1 MKSRMTKFLPL
12 ILALLMILQVLP
24 VSALAED
31 LPEEMLTEETSVE
44 ALTETAVDV
53 PELEA
58 PNEAT
63 ETVPNNVQGDVIVS
77 EDTNTKT
84 EADIPDDPDEAAEI
98 IPDEGITADDP
109 APLGSD
115 DPADTEQEPVS
126 FEELTEDISSDPE
139 DAPVEPAEP
148 EMTEDDDPVTPSD
161 EELPDA
167 IAVDDE
173 DETDYEAIEAEYDME
188 FDDIYES
195 FPEMSLEDEVAIL
208 YDGSWIK
215 YAIYNENHAYV
226 RIKRP
231 TEIYG
236 DSDLADEDMI
246 CLIDDRNVLLL
257 AFEHCQ
263 RWNTVSVHVWFMTPD
278 METIDGYILEKD
290 LMNETYPDEQAFALA
305 QTATHSDMR
314 IGNLTL
320 PVFVADATR
329 PETDDEM
336 AADDTLIPDD
346 EPDPTDDTENEPVP
360 ENPVEEV
367 LSDATEQDSDPE
379 DNAPDLIEEENPEEE
394 PEEETEEV
402 DTPVLK
408 GTVLQMSRAASG
420 LSDGQA
426 VTVYRGDDLQRY
438 VRSSDGS
445 ATTATYRHY
454 VTLTVNGTQKNI
466 DALCLNAK
474 RSSSTSGFSGTLV
487 KGRDYNPNGT
497 TMTAAQKAKA
507 DGMFWI
513 LLETNYS
520 DPFDTAIAQWA
531 VWKYGGGDDYDSN
544 VSKVSNL
551 AAGKGFQYDT
561 ATMRAM
567 MNALIDGAKDFV
579 ANGGVPTTTISASAS
594 AVSRTSTGHNLVTV
608 SLNSN
613 GTKCRIAKSQLPQ
626 STVTGYQSDDS
637 TYYYFNPTAS
647 FTIDFTADALNF
659 DIDAWTRY
667 DQYEYW
673 VGDVSSSSR
682 QDMGFIVY
690 TGDVGATTSLSVKAL
705 KPYGNIRVL
714 KLDANTGNA
723 LPGVSFEL
731 LNSAFQQVATGTTD
745 QNGILLFSH
754 LEPGTYYVHETAA
767 PVGYR
772 ADDALYAAEIVE
784 NDQTVEITVNNQPI
798 QFRVEI
804 IKTDSLT
811 HQPLPGAVFTVVR
824 KSGLPGDGIDVI
836 VAVLVTGDDGKAV
849 SDLLTWG
856 EYEITETTVPDG
868 YIDEGYTATAKM
880 N

>member
-1 MKSRMTKFLPL
+1 MKSRMTKLLPL
-12 ILALLMILQVLP
+12 ILAFLMILQVFP

-31 LPEEMLTEETSVE
+31 LPEEILTEETSVE
-44 ALTETAVDV
+44 ALTETAANV

-58 PNEAT
+58 PDEAT
-63 ETVPNNVQGDVIVS
+63 ETVPDHVQDDVIAS
-77 EDTNTKT
+77 EDTDPETD
-84 EADIPDDPDEAAEI
+84 ADIPNDPDEPTAI
-98 IPDEGITADDP
+98 IPDEGITTDDP
-109 APLGSD
+109 APLESD
-115 DPADTEQEPVS
+115 DPADTEQDSGPSEVP
-126 FEELTEDISSDPE
+126 TEDTGSDPE
-139 DAPVEPAEP
+139 DAPVESAEP
-148 EMTEDDDPVTPSD
+148 EMTEDDDPVTSSD

-167 IAVDDE
+167 VAVDDE
-173 DETDYEAIEAEYDME
+173 DEPDYEAIEAEYGME
-188 FDDIYES
+188 FDDIYEF

-215 YAIYNENHAYV
+215 YAIYNGDHAYV
-226 RIKRP
+226 RIKHP
-231 TEIYG
+231 TEIYS
-236 DSDLADEDMI
+236 DSNLANEDII
-246 CLIDDRNVLLL
+246 CLIDDRDVLLL

-278 METIDGYILEKD
+278 MEIVDGYILEKD

-305 QTATHSDMR
+305 QSATHSDMR

-320 PVFVADATR
+320 PVFVADVTR
-329 PETDDEM
+329 PETDD
-336 AADDTLIPDD
+336 AATADDTLIPDD
-346 EPDPTDDTENEPVP
+346 EAAPTDEPENENQPVP

-367 LSDATEQDSDPE
+367 PSDTTEPVSDPE
-379 DNAPDLIEEENPEEE
+379 DNAPDLTEEADTEEEQ
-394 PEEETEEV
+394 EEV
-402 DTPVLK
+402 DTPVLR

-487 KGRDYNPNGT
+487 KGKDYNPNGT

-520 DPFDTAIAQWA
+520 DPFDTAISQWA

-594 AVSRTSTGHNLVTV
+594 VVSRTSAGHSLVTV

-647 FTIDFTADALNF
+647 LTIDFTADALNF

-714 KLDANTGNA
+714 KLDANTGTA

-745 QNGILLFSH
+745 QSGVLLFSH

-767 PVGYR
+767 PAGYR

-804 IKTDSLT
+804 IKTDSVT
-811 HQPLPGAVFTVVR
+811 NRPLPGAVFTVVR